1 MLLNCYKKTTF
12 APSNC
17 LNMCNRFNVIK
28 QVGLFLFLFV
38 FLVFCFTNNAKAQ
51 QPKTRI
57 AVFTPIYIDSA
68 FNGNTYKIWGNYIPK
83 NMLPGLE
90 FYNGVMLA
98 IDSLKSDST
107 GNLIVDIYDYRS
119 KNNSLNDIIS
129 KSASKLA
136 KTKVII
142 ASFDN
147 RSDIKILADYAKQQ
161 QIPLISATY
170 PNDGGISNNPYFF
183 LLNSTLRTHCKAMYQ
198 YLQKQYASDNI
209 IYLTRKGGFETI
221 VQNYFSEY
229 DANNPA
235 KALELR
241 AKIFSDSFEVKEL
254 TDLLDST
261 RNNIVLCATVNEPFS
276 YRVINALSL
285 QSKYNA
291 KVFGMPTW
299 DGLKNLNKSQ
309 YQGVEVVYTSPY
321 NYSPTD
327 SLLMSVTK
335 KYKNIY
341 NAKPSDIVLKGYET
355 MLRIGKTFSLY
366 NTGAIQLFSDDLFKV
381 FNSLDIQPYFTD
393 TTNTEINYYE
403 NNKIYFISKV
413 NGVVK
418 NVK

>member
-1 MLLNCYKKTTF
+1 MFNCHKKITF

-17 LNMCNRFNVIK
+17 LSMCNRFSFIK
-28 QVGLFLFLFV
+28 QVGKFLFFSFFIL
-38 FLVFCFTNNAKAQ
+38 FCFANNAKAQ

-57 AVFTPIYIDSA
+57 AVFAPIYIDSA

-98 IDSLKSDST
+98 IDSLKSDTT

-129 KSASKLA
+129 KSAAKLSKS
-136 KTKVII
+136 KVII

-147 RSDIKILADYAKQQ
+147 RSDIKILADYAQQQ

-183 LLNSTLRTHCKAMYQ
+183 LINSTLRTHCKALYQ
-198 YLQKQYASDNI
+198 YLQKHHSLDNI
-209 IYLTRKGGFETI
+209 VYLSRKGGFESM
-221 VQNYFSEY
+221 VKNYFSEY
-229 DANNPA
+229 DASNPA
-235 KALELR
+235 KALGLHT
-241 AKIFSDSFEVKEL
+241 KTLSDSFEVDEL
-254 TDLLDST
+254 TDLLDSNK
-261 RNNIVLCATVNEPFS
+261 NNIVLCGTVNEAFS
-276 YRVINALSL
+276 YRVINSISV
-285 QSKYNA
+285 QSKYTT

-309 YQGVEVVYTSPY
+309 YEGVEVVYTSPY
-321 NYSPTD
+321 NYSKSD
-327 SLLMSVTK
+327 SLLMSVSR
-335 KYKNIY
+335 KYKSIY
-341 NAKPSDIVLKGYET
+341 NAKPSDVVLKGYET

-366 NTGAIQLFSDDLFKV
+366 NSDAIQLFSDDLFKV
-381 FNSLDIQPYFTD
+381 FNTLDIQPFFTD
-393 TTNTEINYYE
+393 TTKTEINYYE
-403 NNKIYFISKV
+403 NNKLYFISKI

-418 NVK
+418 EVK